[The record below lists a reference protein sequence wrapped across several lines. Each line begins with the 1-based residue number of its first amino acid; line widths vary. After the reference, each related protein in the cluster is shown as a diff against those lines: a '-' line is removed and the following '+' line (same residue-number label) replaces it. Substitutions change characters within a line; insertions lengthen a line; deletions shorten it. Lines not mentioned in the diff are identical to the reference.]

1 MTPGVH
7 SHSGHINHR
16 SYSRHSVASRH
27 FVKQRHQATA
37 GKGAFMA
44 AEVVTSKD
52 PAVSGAVAEAAYP
65 ALQPTGGIEVL
76 SIQEIGGS
84 DEKAA
89 GMGLRDYVR
98 VARTYWKSITAITL
112 AVGLAVMAWSALQPR
127 VYAAEASAVVLAVGT
142 DNVSTLLQGDT
153 LSKARAKNYKSLAES
168 RLVADNVRNSLA
180 LTQTSDDLLKAVAVT
195 VPLESAEIFIK
206 AESSDP
212 LTAQKVADAW
222 VAELSKQV
230 RDREATAASG
240 QPTSPAIPR
249 LSLIPLD
256 AAAVPTQPVSPGVTL
271 TTIFGLAGGLLL
283 GYASALLRNH
293 LDRRLRT
300 ADDVER
306 LSSLPVIAAL
316 PVESN
321 LKAENKVNGGTS
333 ALPGGSGQSPAFAES
348 LRELRTNLTFL
359 DVDNPPRIIVIS
371 SSVSGE
377 GKSTVA
383 ANLAATMA
391 AAGEKVVV
399 VDGDLRHPSLAKIY
413 HVVPGVGVT
422 DILTGR
428 AELDDVLQQRGDLPN
443 LSILGAGR
451 IPPNPSELL
460 SSQAMKH
467 LIKSLAER
475 GTVIIDA
482 PPLLPVTDAVL
493 LSHIA
498 DGAIVVVRA
507 GRTTTD
513 QLRKALG
520 NLRKVNASVLGTL
533 INGLPA
539 KEFDGY
545 SYYTPEPEPSRTPV
559 HRDPIK
565 APTEARTA
573 QRPAASPLASN
584 GKARRSVPSS

>member
-1 MTPGVH
+1 
-7 SHSGHINHR
+7 
-16 SYSRHSVASRH
+16 
-27 FVKQRHQATA
+27 
-37 GKGAFMA
+37 MA
-44 AEVVTSKD
+44 AEVVTRKD
-52 PAVSGAVAEAAYP
+52 PDVPDPFAEAAYP

-76 SIQEIGGS
+76 SNQEIGGS

-98 VARTYWKSITAITL
+98 VARTYWKSITAVTL
-112 AVGLAVMAWSALQPR
+112 GVTLAVMAWSALQPR

-153 LSKARAKNYKSLAES
+153 LAKARAKNYKSLAES
-168 RLVADNVRNSLA
+168 RLVADNVRASLG
-180 LTQTSDDLLKAVAVT
+180 LSQTSDDLLKDVAVT
-195 VPLESAEIFIK
+195 VPLDSAEIYIK
-206 AESSDP
+206 AESDDP
-212 LTAQKVADAW
+212 ATAQKVADAW
-222 VAELSKQV
+222 VTELAKQV
-230 RDREATAASG
+230 RDRESAATSAQPAA
-240 QPTSPAIPR
+240 PAIPR

-256 AAAVPTQPVSPGVTL
+256 AATIPTQPASPGL
-271 TTIFGLAGGLLL
+271 ALATIFGLAGGLLL
-283 GYASALLRNH
+283 AYASALLRNH

-316 PVESN
+316 PVEAN
-321 LKAENKVNGGTS
+321 LKGDHNGSPRATLRQGGT
-333 ALPGGSGQSPAFAES
+333 GQSPAFAES
-348 LRELRTNLTFL
+348 LRELRTNLAFL
-359 DVDNPPRIIVIS
+359 DVDNPPRIIVVS

-391 AAGEKVVV
+391 AAGEKVVA
-399 VDGDLRHPSLAKIY
+399 VDGDLRHPSLAKIFDL
-413 HVVPGVGVT
+413 VPGVGVT
-422 DILTGR
+422 DILTGK
-428 AELDDVLQQRGDLPN
+428 AEVDEVLQQRDDLPN

-460 SSQAMKH
+460 SSRAMKN
-467 LIKSLAER
+467 LIDSLAER

-493 LSHIA
+493 LTRIA

-520 NLRKVNASVLGTL
+520 NLRKVNAGVLGTL
-533 INGLPA
+533 VNGLPA

-545 SYYTPEPEPSRTPV
+545 TYYTPELESARIPV
-559 HRDPIK
+559 PRDTSKTHR
-565 APTEARTA
+565 ARTSR
-573 QRPAASPLASN
+573 QPADVPLAAN
-584 GKARRSVPSS
+584 EKARRSVPSS

>member
-1 MTPGVH
+1 
-7 SHSGHINHR
+7 
-16 SYSRHSVASRH
+16 
-27 FVKQRHQATA
+27 
-37 GKGAFMA
+37 MA
-44 AEVVTSKD
+44 AEVVTRRD
-52 PAVSGAVAEAAYP
+52 PDFPGPFAEAAYP
-65 ALQPTGGIEVL
+65 ALQPTEGIEVL
-76 SIQEIGGS
+76 SYQEIGGS

-98 VARTYWKSITAITL
+98 VARTYWKSITAVTLGIT
-112 AVGLAVMAWSALQPR
+112 LAVMAWSALQPR

-153 LSKARAKNYKSLAES
+153 LAKARAKNYKSLAES
-168 RLVADNVRNSLA
+168 RLVADNVRASLGLSQA
-180 LTQTSDDLLKAVAVT
+180 SDDLLKDVTVT
-195 VPLESAEIFIK
+195 VPLESAEIYVK
-206 AESSDP
+206 AESDDP
-212 LTAQKVADAW
+212 ATAQKVADAW
-222 VAELSKQV
+222 ITELAKQV
-230 RDREATAASG
+230 RDREAAAASG
-240 QPTSPAIPR
+240 QPAAPAIPR

-256 AAAVPTQPVSPGVTL
+256 AATVPTAPASPGL
-271 TTIFGLAGGLLL
+271 ALATIFGLAGGLLL
-283 GYASALLRNH
+283 AYASALLRNH

-316 PVESN
+316 PVEAK
-321 LKAENKVNGGTS
+321 LKGDHTGAVGATVKQGG
-333 ALPGGSGQSPAFAES
+333 AGHSPAFAES
-348 LRELRTNLTFL
+348 LRELRTNLAFL
-359 DVDNPPRIIVIS
+359 DVDNPPRIIVVS

-399 VDGDLRHPSLAKIY
+399 VDGDLRHPSVAKIFG
-413 HVVPGVGVT
+413 VVPGVGVT
-422 DILTGR
+422 DILTGK
-428 AELDDVLQQRGDLPN
+428 AELDEVLQQRGDLPN

-460 SSQAMKH
+460 SSHAMKH
-467 LIKSLAER
+467 LIDSLAER
-475 GTVIIDA
+475 AIVIIDA

-493 LSHIA
+493 LSRIA
-498 DGAIVVVRA
+498 HGAIVVVRA

-545 SYYTPEPEPSRTPV
+545 TYYTPEPEAERLPIPRDRSNAHETRTTP
-559 HRDPIK
+559 
-565 APTEARTA
+565 
-573 QRPAASPLASN
+573 RPAAVPLAGN
-584 GKARRSVPSS
+584 EKARRSVPSS